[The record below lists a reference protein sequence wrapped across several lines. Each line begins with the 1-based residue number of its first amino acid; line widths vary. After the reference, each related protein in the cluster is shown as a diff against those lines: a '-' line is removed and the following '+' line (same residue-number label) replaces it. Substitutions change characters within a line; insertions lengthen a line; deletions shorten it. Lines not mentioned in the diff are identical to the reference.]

1 ERAEK
6 LAALGKAVGGPVMAM
21 SGVSREGL
29 TEVLR
34 ELRARIGERAR
45 ILATAGEEPETWRP

>member
-1 ERAEK
+1 
-6 LAALGKAVGGPVMAM
+6 MAM

-29 TEVLR
+29 IEVLR

-45 ILATAGEEPETWRP
+45 GCQNAGEEPETWRP